1 MSVWVELPAHL
12 DTSEILVKARERGVI
27 FAPSKYFYFQN
38 PKHNALRLCFT
49 GPTDAQIE
57 KGIGILGDLFKAE
70 IRRAKTGRKR
80 STEGSGVALV

>member
-1 MSVWVELPAHL
+1 
-12 DTSEILVKARERGVI
+12 
-27 FAPSKYFYFQN
+27 
-38 PKHNALRLCFT
+38 LCFT